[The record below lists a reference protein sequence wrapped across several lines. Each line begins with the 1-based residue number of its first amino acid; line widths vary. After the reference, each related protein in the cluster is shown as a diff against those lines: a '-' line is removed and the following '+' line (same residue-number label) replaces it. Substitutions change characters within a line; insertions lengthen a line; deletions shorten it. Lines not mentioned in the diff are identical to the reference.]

1 MVERFAGKVALVTGG
16 TGALGRIVA
25 SALHSEGAKLVIT
38 YVVEKELE
46 SISAD
51 LKKDSSRVLFIK
63 TDVTD
68 EQQVEAAF
76 ERAVEAFDTVDYLLN
91 IAGGYMGKT
100 LVAELELKDWN
111 HMMDMNLKS
120 AFLCSRSAL
129 KVMLK
134 KGTGRIINI
143 SAMAGLNPS
152 AGRGAYS
159 ISKAGVALLTQ
170 IIADEVKG
178 TGLTA
183 NAIAPSIIAT
193 EANIRSSPGEDHS
206 KWVEPS
212 EIAEL
217 ILYLCSESARS
228 INGTVIKVYGGV

>member
-1 MVERFAGKVALVTGG
+1 
-16 TGALGRIVA
+16 
-25 SALHSEGAKLVIT
+25 
-38 YVVEKELE
+38 
-46 SISAD
+46 
-51 LKKDSSRVLFIK
+51 
-63 TDVTD
+63 
-68 EQQVEAAF
+68 
-76 ERAVEAFDTVDYLLN
+76 
-91 IAGGYMGKT
+91 
-100 LVAELELKDWN
+100 
-111 HMMDMNLKS
+111 
-120 AFLCSRSAL
+120 
-129 KVMLK
+129 
-134 KGTGRIINI
+134 
-143 SAMAGLNPS
+143 
-152 AGRGAYS
+152 
-159 ISKAGVALLTQ
+159 LTQ